1 MKISA
6 RLYCVT
12 AIAALA
18 IATAPAM
25 AAENPQVAAEIMALA
40 RAQWAAELAQR
51 PVAEQIASIAED
63 YTEFNPDHPTLITG
77 RALNARFYEAWS
89 AGPRSLVGD
98 MQNPHVQ
105 VYGDTA
111 ILSYNY
117 VGLIRSR
124 EGDITA
130 SNAKSTRVYTR
141 QNGRWMLVHAN
152 FAPVIAPA
160 N

>member
-1 MKISA
+1 MKLVARYLSA
-6 RLYCVT
+6 A
-12 AIAALA
+12 AIAVLGFG
-18 IATAPAM
+18 TAPVL
-25 AAENPQVAAEIMALA
+25 AAENPQVAAEVMGVA
-40 RAQWAAELAQR
+40 RAQWAAEQARR
-51 PVAEQIASIAED
+51 PMAEQMESIAED

-77 RALNARFYEAWS
+77 RALNARLYTAW
-89 AGPRSLVGD
+89 ADGPRTLVGE

-111 ILSYNY
+111 ILTYNY
-117 VGLIRSR
+117 VGLQRSR

-130 SNAKSTRVYTR
+130 SNAKSTRVYAR

-152 FAPVIAPA
+152 FAPVAAAA

>member
-1 MKISA
+1 MKLYATFLSIS
-6 RLYCVT
+6 T
-12 AIAALA
+12 AAALA
-18 IATAPAM
+18 LGGTPA
-25 AAENPQVAAEIMALA
+25 AAADNPRVAAEVIALA
-40 RAQWAAELAQR
+40 RAQWAAEMSGR
-51 PVAEQIASIAED
+51 PVSEQIGSLSED
-63 YTEFNPDHPTLITG
+63 YTEFNADHPTLING
-77 RALNARFYEAWS
+77 RALNARLYEGWA
-89 AGPRSLVGD
+89 AGPKTVVGD

-124 EGDITA
+124 EGDISA
-130 SNAKSTRVYTR
+130 SNAKSTRVYVR

-152 FAPVIAPA
+152 FNPVRSG